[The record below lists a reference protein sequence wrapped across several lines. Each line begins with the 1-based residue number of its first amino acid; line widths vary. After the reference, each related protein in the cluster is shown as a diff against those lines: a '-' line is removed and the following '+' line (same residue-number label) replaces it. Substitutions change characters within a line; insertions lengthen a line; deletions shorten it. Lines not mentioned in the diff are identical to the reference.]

1 MIIQFLDLNL
11 INLLILVF
19 LAGIIF
25 YRITFLSKKSIG
37 YFSLLQ
43 LIFLVIMPAFLFVI
57 TFSYIQDILARPLN
71 GVVFIPDS
79 ILIYI
84 FLLSSLFTYGGVAIH
99 SVTKMLSEV
108 LRHEQSRAAEI
119 NKHFHLIFSHNLAFS
134 GILFMLISISLLQ
147 LNHINLDKESNIF
160 TLAIKGLTLGVIA
173 LLGLKFYTKSK
184 DGYRGYWSDL
194 KVFFIVVWMGLVFLF
209 YGIKKTNP
217 NLADYDLFFFS
228 IIVLALLA
236 LLNMFL
242 VLRRLKRGGFS
253 LLFGIGKKK
262 EKILEIHPEDILK
275 KKKK

>member
-1 MIIQFLDLNL
+1 MQFIDLNF

-19 LAGIIF
+19 LTGIIF

-71 GVVFIPDS
+71 SIVFIPDS
-79 ILIYI
+79 ILIYL
-84 FLLSSLFTYGGVAIH
+84 FLLSSLFAYGGVAIH

-108 LRHEQSRAAEI
+108 LRHEKSKAAEI

-134 GILFMLISISLLQ
+134 GILFMLISLSLLQ
-147 LNHINLDKESNIF
+147 LNHINLENRNNIF
-160 TLAIKGLTLGVIA
+160 TLAIKGVTLGIIV

-184 DGYRGYWSDL
+184 DDYRGYWSDL
-194 KVFFIVVWMGLVFLF
+194 KVFFVVVWMGLVLLF
-209 YGIKKTNP
+209 YGVKKTTP
-217 NLADYDLFFFS
+217 NLVDYDLIFFS

-242 VLRRLKRGGFS
+242 VLRRLKRGGFL

-262 EKILEIHPEDILK
+262 EKILEIHPEEILK